1 MKSTRKIPWL
11 VSAVAVPL
19 ILFLLYWFQLPPIH
33 LRSPA
38 FWRFIIEAIVVTV
51 ICFSISDIVAKLRN
65 VKITQNSHLDL
76 SAFRFQRGEKKRW
89 GIRLIAIAAAVAL
102 VVLMFLGNLIGAEIF
117 NAGRYR
123 DLITVTN
130 GDFTEDIAQLSM
142 DQIPVVDRDTAMR
155 LGQRQLGTIPD
166 LVSQFEISADYT
178 QINVNDKPMRVTPLV
193 YADFFKWLGNRH
205 QGIPGYITVDMVTQ
219 DTKLVR
225 LPEGQGIRYSES
237 ELFMRNIARYLRF
250 SYPTKI
256 FGEVLFE
263 IDDNGTPYWVAP
275 CMYYRIGLW
284 SGIDVQGAVLVN
296 AITGESAYYP
306 VTDIPQWIDRV
317 YDANNIIDQLNWN
330 GKYQEG
336 FINAY
341 FGQRNVRLATD
352 GYNYI
357 AVDDD
362 VYMYTGM
369 TSATADESNIGFVL
383 VNMRTKATK
392 FYTVPGAEEYSAMAS
407 AEGQVQHLNYTAT
420 FPLLLNVADRPTY
433 FMSLKDASGLV
444 KMYAYV
450 DVQRY
455 QVVGTGDTVEA
466 AQADYISKL
475 NADIEIELTQ
485 ETATVTATVRRIE
498 TAVVDGS
505 TRYYLLLDGDDKVFT
520 APVSLS
526 PMLPFLME
534 GDEVTLT
541 YDTAEVDG
549 THAVTAIGDVLHN
562 TPTETQPTT
571 PPETTTTPPET
582 TPTIP
587 A

>member
-11 VSAVAVPL
+11 VSAVAVPI
-19 ILFLLYWFQLPPIH
+19 ILFVLYWFQLPPLH
-33 LRSPA
+33 WRSPA
-38 FWRFIIEAIVVTV
+38 FWFFVIEAILTAIV
-51 ICFSISDIVAKLRN
+51 CFSVSQIVAKLRE
-65 VKITQNSHLDL
+65 IRLSADGHLDL
-76 SAFRFQRGEKKRW
+76 SAFRLRRDKRGKW
-89 GIRLIAIAAAVAL
+89 SVRLIALAAV
-102 VVLMFLGNLIGAEIF
+102 VLLAVLLFVGNLIGAEIF
-117 NAGRYR
+117 NAPRYR
-123 DLITVTN
+123 DMITITD

-178 QINVNDKPMRVTPLV
+178 QINVEGKPTRVTPLV
-193 YADFFKWLGNRH
+193 YADFFKWLGNR
-205 QGIPGYITVDMVTQ
+205 QNGIPGYITVDMVTQ
-219 DTKLVR
+219 DTTLVR
-225 LPEGQGIRYSES
+225 LPEGQSIRYSES
-237 ELFMRNIARYLRF
+237 ELFMRNIDRYLRF
-250 SYPTKI
+250 AYPTKI

-263 IDDNGTPYWVAP
+263 IHDDGTPYWVAP

-296 AITGESAYYP
+296 AVTGESAYYP
-306 VTDIPQWIDRV
+306 VSDIPQWVDRV
-317 YDANNIIDQLNWN
+317 YDSTNIIDQLNWN

-336 FINAY
+336 FLNAY

-383 VNMRTKATK
+383 VNMRTKETK

-455 QVVGTGDTVEA
+455 QVVGTGSTVES

-475 NADIEIELTQ
+475 QSDTEVDLTQ
-485 ETATVTATVRRIE
+485 NAATVTAVVRRVE
-498 TAVVDGS
+498 EAVENGV
-505 TRYYLLLDGDDKVFT
+505 TQYYLLLEGSDEVFI
-520 APVSLS
+520 APVTLS
-526 PMLPFLME
+526 PSLPFVAE
-534 GDEVTLT
+534 GDTVTLT
-541 YDTAEVDG
+541 YTAIPDSPAR
-549 THAVTAIGDVLHN
+549 TVTAVGEII
-562 TPTETQPTT
+562 EA
-571 PPETTTTPPET
+571 
-582 TPTIP
+582 TITAP
-587 A
+587 AA

>member
-1 MKSTRKIPWL
+1 MNPKRKTPFFVGLIL
-11 VSAVAVPL
+11 SAI
-19 ILFLLYWFQLPPIH
+19 ILFLLYWFQLPPLH

-38 FWRFIIEAIVVTV
+38 FWIFVIEIIATCL
-51 ICFSISDIVAKLRN
+51 ICFSVSGLVARLREILTA
-65 VKITQNSHLDL
+65 KDPAFQAPL
-76 SAFRFQRGEKKRW
+76 FRFHRPEWKRFSMP
-89 GIRLIAIAAAVAL
+89 LVAVLAIAAIL
-102 VVLMFLGNLIGAEIF
+102 VLMFVGSIIGAEIF

-123 DLITVTN
+123 DMITVTD
-130 GDFTEDIAQLSM
+130 GDFAQDIAQLSM

-166 LVSQFEISADYT
+166 LVSQFEISSDYT
-178 QINVNDKPMRVTPLV
+178 QINVGGKPTRVTPLV
-193 YADFFKWLGNRH
+193 YADFFKWLGNRKA
-205 QGIPGYITVDMVTQ
+205 GIPGYITVDMVTQ

-225 LPEGQGIRYSES
+225 LPEGSGIRYSES
-237 ELFMRNIARYLRF
+237 ELFMRNIHRYLRF

-256 FGEVLFE
+256 FGNVLFE
-263 IDDNGTPYWVAP
+263 IHDDGTPYWVAP

-284 SGIDVQGAVLVN
+284 NGIDVQGAVLVN
-296 AITGESAYYP
+296 AITGKSTYYDAA
-306 VTDIPQWIDRV
+306 DIPSWLDRV
-317 YDANNIIDQLNWN
+317 YDANNIIHQLNWN
-330 GKYQEG
+330 GQYQEG
-336 FINAY
+336 FLNAY
-341 FGQRNVRLATD
+341 FGQRNVRLTTD

-357 AVDDD
+357 TVGDD

-383 VNMRTKATK
+383 VNMRTKETK

-455 QVVGTGDTVEA
+455 QIVGTGGTIEE
-466 AQADYISKL
+466 AQADYIAKL
-475 NADIEIELTQ
+475 SSDVDTDIPE
-485 ETATVTATVRRIE
+485 ETATVTGAIYRIE
-498 TAVVDGS
+498 TAVVEGS
-505 TRYYLLLDGDDKVFT
+505 TRYYILLEGNEQVYT

-526 PMLPFLME
+526 PSLPFLQE

-541 YDTAEVDG
+541 YNTLSTG
-549 THAVTAIGDVLHN
+549 HTFSVTAIE
-562 TPTETQPTT
+562 TEIPATEPTT
-571 PPETTTTPPET
+571 TGTTAP
-582 TPTIP
+582 IP
-587 A
+587 DAVPAA